1 MLVVATRRR
10 RRGCGWLRPPT
21 QIACAGLTTYVVPVI
36 EALSLVVGSS
46 HAPSSSIPPLA
57 HGHVLQVRR
66 QCNLRR
72 TGGRRPGS
80 VFEYL
85 LAADPCAARIFA
97 RLDQRDGYVGGRADR
112 QSVVRIGIR
121 HIRNIGDQSGGDH
134 ASLLLFTGRYCRSR
148 LWPRQRGFTA
158 AAFLALPRDG
168 QRGIRKRNRRLIG
181 VDDRRYDQLSLR
193 RAPVRGIGAGIG
205 VVDLC
210 PRLIAAQVDALRFAV
225 RQVDDCLLPV
235 AMIAMLSPP
244 CSYINRHLPF
254 RNDTC
259 PFVISDMDKGC
270 PESMIA

>member
-1 MLVVATRRR
+1 MRRLDDLCRTCDRSVVAGGRII
-10 RRGCGWLRPPT
+10 LP
-21 QIACAGLTTYVVPVI
+21 CAFARLI
-36 EALSLVVGSS
+36 L
-46 HAPSSSIPPLA
+46 PLA

-97 RLDQRDGYVGGRADR
+97 RLDQRDGYVGGRVDR

-121 HIRNIGDQSGGDH
+121 HIRNIGDQSAGDAAELIAVH
-134 ASLLLFTGRYCRSR
+134 RKDIAAHGFIR
-148 LWPRQRGFTA
+148 RQRGFTA

-181 VDDRRYDQLSLR
+181 VDDRRYDQFSLR

-225 RQVDDCLLPV
+225 RQVDDCLAACCDDCHV
-235 AMIAMLSPP
+235 IASLFIYKQTS
-244 CSYINRHLPF
+244 S
-254 RNDTC
+254 
-259 PFVISDMDKGC
+259 VS
-270 PESMIA
+270 E